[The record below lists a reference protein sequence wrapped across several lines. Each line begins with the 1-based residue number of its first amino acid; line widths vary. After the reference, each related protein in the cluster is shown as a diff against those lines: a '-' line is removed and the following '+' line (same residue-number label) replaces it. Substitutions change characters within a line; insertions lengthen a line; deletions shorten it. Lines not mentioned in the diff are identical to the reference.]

1 MDSEQR
7 RYARVAGPF
16 EGYRVGV
23 MDVPVT
29 IHDLSEGG
37 CFVNS
42 LGAAPA
48 VGRTLAL
55 RIDLPGEGWIALKC
69 QAVYVNPEFGFAVS
83 FVNVPPEVENKLA
96 RVVAQRREEPGAS

>member
-1 MDSEQR
+1 MPLAIFLAE
-7 RYARVAGPF
+7 ALWTWGP
-16 EGYRVGV
+16 
-23 MDVPVT
+23 
-29 IHDLSEGG
+29 
-37 CFVNS
+37 
-42 LGAAPA
+42 